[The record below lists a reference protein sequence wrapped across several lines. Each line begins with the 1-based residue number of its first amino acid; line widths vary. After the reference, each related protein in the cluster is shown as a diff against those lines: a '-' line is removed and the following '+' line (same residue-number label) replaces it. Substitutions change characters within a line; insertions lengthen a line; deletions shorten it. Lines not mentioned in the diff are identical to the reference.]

1 MKMSFKLRRKGT
13 ITVCLA
19 TLISLLV
26 AFLFT
31 NEVTIIIAAVVLF
44 TFWTCS
50 QSKAFDTTDNIAWLV
65 AITSLV
71 TAVVII
77 VFKLMLTLLK
87 WLVSLITKTPP
98 ANMPRM
104 FK

>member
-1 MKMSFKLRRKGT
+1 MKMSFKLGRKGT
-13 ITVCLA
+13 LIICLA

-26 AFLFT
+26 AFLCT
-31 NEVTIIIAAVVLF
+31 NEVTIVISAVSLF
-44 TFWTCS
+44 AFWTCS
-50 QSKAFDTTDNIAWLV
+50 QSKAFDATDNIAWLV

-98 ANMPRM
+98 AKMPHF